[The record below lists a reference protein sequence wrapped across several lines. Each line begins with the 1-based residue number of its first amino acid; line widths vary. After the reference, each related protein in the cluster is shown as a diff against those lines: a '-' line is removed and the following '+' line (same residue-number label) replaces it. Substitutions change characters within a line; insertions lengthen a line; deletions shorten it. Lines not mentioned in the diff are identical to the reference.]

1 MPAASPQVA
10 ISDEFLKAYAAIPKA
25 QQKKVRAFVE
35 KFKADPTQASIH
47 YEPLY
52 EMADSKV
59 RTVRIGD
66 DYRAVVVH
74 PPQGDV
80 FLCVWVDHHDEAMAW
95 AQRKRFEV
103 NPRTGSLQVWET
115 QAVSEPA
122 TAVKRETRAQPSAA
136 ASAELVPQ
144 GRLLQGRSNDELMLF
159 GVPEPLLPAV
169 HALRVESDLDHLAAY
184 LPREASDA
192 LYMLV
197 AGYDVDT
204 AIAELDRLVVAD
216 KVAPPID
223 TEDFSSALA
232 RPGSQ
237 QTFKVIDDA
246 HELVEM
252 LDAPLEQWRIFLHP
266 SQRKLVEM
274 KTHGSACVLGGAGT
288 GKTVVAMHRALFLAR
303 EPGFLGPGQKVLFTT
318 FTRNLAEDI
327 SRSLDL
333 LCGAERAKIE
343 VRNLHAVAFDLLGRR
358 GVKPK
363 VIEEDQREPLWNEAL
378 DSLGPLPFSEA
389 FYHDEW
395 ELVVQ
400 AQNVT
405 SEADYLRARRNG
417 RGTSVTRQQRKE
429 IWKVLSN
436 YRAKL
441 NERGLIEFADVV
453 REAMFWLREKPSSVN
468 YRAVVVDEAQDL
480 RQADLDFVRALVP
493 ESPSDIFL
501 VGDAHQRIYRH
512 TASLSRAGIQVR
524 GRRSRQLRVNYR
536 TTQGIRNWALALL
549 AGVEVDDLDEGTD
562 SSKGYH
568 SRRVGSPPTTRHFKN
583 ADAEIKFIVE
593 TLAGYSKN
601 GGRDGDTCLVAR
613 TRKLTEHYKQALKE
627 RGIETHEIHRSTGDH
642 EKRDKLRLATM
653 HRVKGLEFR
662 NVIIAGVQQGQVPMS
677 LGNKTADDTARAAH
691 LQSERRLVY
700 VAATRAR
707 DALVVTGYGKASEF
721 TPF

>member
-10 ISDEFLKAYAAIPKA
+10 ISDDFLRAYAAIPKA

-103 NPRTGSLQVWET
+103 HSRTGSLQVWET
-115 QAVSEPA
+115 QEVSEPKPTKKKA
-122 TAVKRETRAQPSAA
+122 PSVP
-136 ASAELVPQ
+136 ASADAVPA
-144 GRLLQGRSNDELMLF
+144 GRLLQGRTNDELMLF

-192 LYMLV
+192 LYMLA
-197 AGYDVDT
+197 AGYDLDT
-204 AIAELDRLVVAD
+204 AIEELDRKAIAD
-216 KVAPPID
+216 KSAPPID

-237 QTFKVIDDA
+237 QKFKVVDDPSV
-246 HELVEM
+246 LSEM
-252 LDAPLEQWRIFLHP
+252 LDTPLEQWRIFLHP
-266 SQRKLVEM
+266 TQRKLVEM
-274 KTHGSACVLGGAGT
+274 KTTGSACVLGGAGT
-288 GKTVVAMHRALFLAR
+288 GKTVVAMHRARFLAR
-303 EPGFLGPGQKVLFTT
+303 QPGFLEPGQRVLFTT

-333 LCGAERAKIE
+333 LCGAERDRIE
-343 VRNLHAVAFDLLGRR
+343 VRNLHAVATDLLARR
-358 GVKPK
+358 GVKSRFLT
-363 VIEEDQREPLWNEAL
+363 EENENAVWDEAL
-378 DSLGPLPFSEA
+378 DPLGTLPFTPA
-389 FYHDEW
+389 FYRDEW

-405 SEADYLRARRNG
+405 TEADYLRARRTG
-417 RGTSVTRQQRKE
+417 RGTPVTREQRKD
-429 IWKVLSN
+429 IWKVLSA
-436 YRAKL
+436 YRSKL
-441 NERGLIEFADVV
+441 DERGLVEFNDAV

-480 RQADLDFVRALVP
+480 RQADLDFIRALTP
-493 ESPSDIFL
+493 EAASDIFL

-512 TASLSRAGIQVR
+512 TASLSRSGIQVR
-524 GRRSRQLRVNYR
+524 GRRSRQLRINYR

-549 AGVEVDDLDEGTD
+549 KGIEVDDLDEGKDTG
-562 SSKGYH
+562 KGYH
-568 SRRVGSPPTTRHFKN
+568 SLRAGSPPIVKHFKD
-583 ADAEIKFIVE
+583 ADAEIKFIVD
-593 TLAGYSKN
+593 TLAGYAKAGN
-601 GGRDGDTCLVAR
+601 QAGDTCLVAR
-613 TRKLTEHYKQALKE
+613 TRKNTEHYKRALKE
-627 RGIETHEIHRSTGDH
+627 RGIETHEIHRSAADH
-642 EKRDKLRLATM
+642 DKRDKLRVATM

-662 NVIIAGVQQGQVPMS
+662 NVIMAGVQHGQVPLS
-677 LGNKTADDTARAAH
+677 LGNKAADETAREAH
-691 LQSERRLVY
+691 VQSERRLVY

-707 DALVVTGYGKASEF
+707 DELVITGFGRASEF
-721 TPF
+721 L

>member
-10 ISDEFLKAYAAIPKA
+10 ISDDFLKAYAGIPKA

-115 QAVSEPA
+115 QSAEA
-122 TAVKRETRAQPSAA
+122 TPVADKAPQAAA
-136 ASAELVPQ
+136 ASNVDVIPS
-144 GRLLQGRSNDELMLF
+144 GRLLQGRSNDELLLF

-192 LYMLV
+192 LYMLA
-197 AGYDVDT
+197 AGYDLDT
-204 AIAELDRLVVAD
+204 AIEELDRKAAAD
-216 KVAPPID
+216 KAAPPID
-223 TEDFSSALA
+223 VEDFTSALA

-237 QTFKVIDDA
+237 QKFKVVDDA
-246 HELVEM
+246 KELAGM
-252 LDAPLEQWRIFLHP
+252 LDVPLEQWRIFLHP

-274 KTHGSACVLGGAGT
+274 KTTGSACVLGGAGT
-288 GKTVVAMHRALFLAR
+288 GKTVVAMHRARFLALQSD
-303 EPGFLGPGQKVLFTT
+303 FLGQGQKVLFTT

-327 SRSLDL
+327 SHSLDL
-333 LCGAERAKIE
+333 LCGAERGKIE
-343 VRNLHAVAFDLLGRR
+343 VRNLHAIAFDLLARR

-363 VIEEDQREPLWNEAL
+363 VVDKEELREALWDEAL
-378 DSLGPLPFSEA
+378 DSLSNLPFPRS
-389 FYHDEW
+389 FYQDEW

-405 SEADYLRARRNG
+405 TEAEYLRARRNG
-417 RGTSVTRQQRKE
+417 RGTAVSRQQRKE
-429 IWKVLSN
+429 IWKVLGA
-436 YRAKL
+436 YRTKL
-441 NERGLIEFADVV
+441 DERGLIEFADAV

-468 YRAVVVDEAQDL
+468 YRAIVVDETQDL
-480 RQADLDFVRALVP
+480 RQADLLLLRALVP
-493 ESPSDIFL
+493 EAPCDLFF
-501 VGDAHQRIYRH
+501 VGDAHQRIYAH

-524 GRRSRQLRVNYR
+524 GRRSRHLRINYR
-536 TTQGIRNWALALL
+536 TTQGIRSWALALL
-549 AGVEVDDLDEGTD
+549 DGVEVDDLDEGKDT
-562 SSKGYH
+562 SKGYH
-568 SRRVGSPPTTRHFKN
+568 SLRIGNPPVRRHFKTP
-583 ADAEIKFIVE
+583 DAEIEFIVA
-593 TLAGYSKN
+593 TVAAYAKAGL
-601 GGRDGDTCLVAR
+601 RAGDTCLVAR
-613 TRKLTEHYKQALKE
+613 TRKLTDHYSRALRE
-627 RGIETHEIHRSTGDH
+627 RDIPTHEIHRGAGDH
-642 EKRDKLRLATM
+642 EKRDTLRIATM

-662 NVIIAGVQQGQVPMS
+662 NVIIAGVQHGQVP
-677 LGNKTADDTARAAH
+677 LALANKLADESARAAH
-691 LQSERRLVY
+691 LASERRLLY

-707 DALVVTGYGKASEF
+707 DELVVTGYGKPSELA
-721 TPF
+721 